1 MNSQKAQIFWTSVVA
16 VAVALMA
23 LHHTFTQSNSSSA
36 FTELNNR
43 TPTSDLVGG
52 SEFH

>member
-16 VAVALMA
+16 VGVALMA
-23 LHHTFTQSNSSSA
+23 LHQSFSQNNSPSA